1 MPITSTDSMRLKNEA
16 LHELVGRHVIIGFHK
31 DQRWVG
37 GKLSCVR
44 GVDDQDRLSSRTETL
59 LLDRPIIWALEQ
71 FLPPRVAGYERPVEV
86 FLTTPDIAWWA
97 PATPKQSDKD
107 FAERREQDFKDAEDR
122 RKKAASKR

>member
-16 LHELVGRHVIIGFHK
+16 LLELAGRHVIIGFHK

-37 GKLSCVR
+37 GKLNCVR
-44 GVDDQDRLSSRTETL
+44 GIDDQSRLSSRTGTR
-59 LLDRPIIWALEQ
+59 LLDRPMIWALEQ

-107 FAERREQDFKDAEDR
+107 LVERRDQTFQEAEER
-122 RKKAASKR
+122 RKAARKG